1 MPERSI
7 STRDEI
13 DAWHKES
20 RNWGRWRDNGNTD
33 AMPTVRGGVP
43 TGITETLGLRNWW
56 VGVSVD
62 VSRLSRLSLL
72 RILMKSAAEGL
83 PVFPCEGVVLA
94 EKFEDGDDHLASP
107 IFVVLTI
114 SSDDVQ
120 ESFECR
126 LVGA

>member
-1 MPERSI
+1 
-7 STRDEI
+7 
-13 DAWHKES
+13 
-20 RNWGRWRDNGNTD
+20 
-33 AMPTVRGGVP
+33 
-43 TGITETLGLRNWW
+43 
-56 VGVSVD
+56 
-62 VSRLSRLSLL
+62 
-72 RILMKSAAEGL
+72 MKSAAEGL
-83 PVFPCEGVVLA
+83 PVSVCEGMLLA